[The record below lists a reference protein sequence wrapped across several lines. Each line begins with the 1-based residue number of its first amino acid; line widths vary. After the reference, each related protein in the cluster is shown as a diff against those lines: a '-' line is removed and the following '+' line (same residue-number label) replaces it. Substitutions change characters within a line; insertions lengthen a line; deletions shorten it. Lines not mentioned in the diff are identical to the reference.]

1 MCLPPFAPDE
11 MKRTQSISVLLT
23 ATTCVLVLLL
33 VSVFAVLAKRAY
45 DERRAAQSVAEN
57 VDMARQ
63 LLSVRAIIREASSV
77 ITANYESEEIFSQ
90 AKAEALLANQRRLR
104 NEIHAITAQ
113 LSHRAGGEANKVAKI
128 VKLAAAYDKF
138 MPQIVRALRLP
149 RAQRPSDLLI
159 RRRQA
164 SRPLL
169 AAIAIQGET
178 VSSRVTNSDAF
189 VNEMMKISDLAWR
202 AREGGSADRLRVSLA
217 IFGGAK
223 PTTET
228 HGPLA
233 EYAGRM
239 DAYWEGV
246 KADIELHNLPPR
258 LRQAISR
265 ADQSYFKEH
274 TARRQADIDR
284 WLKGLPP
291 DQTYKQ
297 WFDRSTPALNDI
309 IAVSHVALDLAER
322 RASDQAAQAERNLY
336 IALALM
342 LLSLCLASVTTAIII
357 WRVVRPLTLITRRME
372 SVVGGHLELEIPY
385 EDRRDEIGRFAQALR
400 LFRDGALERQ
410 HLASELMANQVAK
423 EAAEASNRVKS
434 EFLANMSHEIR
445 TPMNG
450 VLGMA
455 HLLGDTLETDEQ
467 RRYLRVIQE
476 SGEALLMVLND
487 ILDISKLEAG
497 KLEIESIEFDLG
509 TTVEGAA
516 DLMLPKAR
524 EKGIDLALF
533 IEPTLHGLYRGDPTR
548 LRQVLLNL
556 LGNAVKFT
564 EAGAVA
570 LEVTVR
576 SQGSAIHFEVTDTGI
591 GMDEGATAR
600 MFQKFVQADSSI
612 TRKFGGT
619 GLGLAICRQLVER
632 MGGEIGVRSK
642 PGEGTT
648 FWFTI
653 PFPRIERRQ
662 RERPVAPPSLLGLKA
677 LVVDD
682 IPINVEIMRRY
693 LESFGFAVET
703 AKDGFVA
710 MAMLERA
717 EHGGQPFDLAVI
729 DYMMPGM
736 SGDELARRIRTHPL
750 LARTRVVIASS
761 AGRHTPSGLQI
772 DALLEKPIRHADLRD
787 TLNGIFRGQA
797 PAPAA
802 EAPIRAPAALP
813 DCSGLRVLL
822 AEDNKVNQQFASLFL
837 RKAGCNVTIVENGLE
852 AVQAV
857 RDGTFDVVLM
867 DVQMPE
873 MDGPAATRAI
883 RALPKPHCDIRII
896 AMTAHAMSGAKEEY
910 LGVGMD
916 DYIAKPI
923 QPALLLSKLA
933 ACAAAGK
940 PPAQQRAMGG
950 T

>member
-1 MCLPPFAPDE
+1 
-11 MKRTQSISVLLT
+11 MKLTQSISVLLS
-23 ATTCVLVLLL
+23 AITCVLVVLL

-63 LLSVRAIIREASSV
+63 LLSVRAIVRDASSV
-77 ITANYESEEIFSQ
+77 ITANYDSEEIFSQ
-90 AKAEALLANQRRLR
+90 AKADALLANQRRLR
-104 NEIHAITAQ
+104 NEIHAITVQ
-113 LSHRAGGEANKVAKI
+113 LSRRVDGEANKVAKI
-128 VKLAAAYDKF
+128 TKLAAAYDTF
-138 MPQIVRALRLP
+138 MPQIVRALQQP
-149 RAQRPSDLLI
+149 RAQRPPDLLS

-169 AAIAIQGET
+169 AAITTQGET

-189 VNEMMKISDLAWR
+189 VNEMMKISDLTWL
-202 AREGGSADRLRVSLA
+202 AREDGSADRLRVSVV

-223 PTTET
+223 PTLET
-228 HGPLA
+228 YGPLA

-239 DAYWEGV
+239 NAHWEGV
-246 KADIELHNLPPR
+246 KADIELYNLPAR
-258 LRQAISR
+258 LRQAIGK
-265 ADQSYFKEH
+265 ADQSYFKGH
-274 TARRQADIDR
+274 AARRRAAIDR

-309 IAVSHVALDLAER
+309 IAVSRVALELAER
-322 RASDQAAQAERNLY
+322 SASNQAAQAERNLY

-342 LLSLCLASVTTAIII
+342 LLSFCLASVTTVIVV

-372 SVVGGHLELEIPY
+372 SVVGGHLELDIPY

-410 HLASELMANQVAK
+410 RLASEMMAIQVAK
-423 EAAEASNRVKS
+423 ETAEASSRVKS

-533 IEPTLHGLYRGDPTR
+533 IEPTSHGLYRGDPTR

-591 GMDEGATAR
+591 GMDEAAASR

-642 PGEGTT
+642 PGEGST

-653 PFPRIERRQ
+653 PFARIERRQ
-662 RERPVAPPSLLGLKA
+662 RERQVAPPSLLGLKA

-693 LESFGFAVET
+693 LESFGFAVDS

-761 AGRHTPSGLQI
+761 AGRLTPPGLQI
-772 DALLEKPIRHADLRD
+772 DALLEKPIRHTELRD
-787 TLNGIFRGQA
+787 TLTGIFRGQA
-797 PAPAA
+797 PVPAV

-837 RKAGCNVTIVENGLE
+837 RKAGCSVTIVENGLE
-852 AVQAV
+852 AVEAV
-857 RDGTFDVVLM
+857 RNGTFDVVLM

-883 RALPKPHCDIRII
+883 RALPKPQCGIRII

-933 ACAAAGK
+933 ACAAAVHGDK

>member
-1 MCLPPFAPDE
+1 
-11 MKRTQSISVLLT
+11 K
-23 ATTCVLVLLL
+23 
-33 VSVFAVLAKRAY
+33 
-45 DERRAAQSVAEN
+45 
-57 VDMARQ
+57 
-63 LLSVRAIIREASSV
+63 
-77 ITANYESEEIFSQ
+77 
-90 AKAEALLANQRRLR
+90 
-104 NEIHAITAQ
+104 
-113 LSHRAGGEANKVAKI
+113 
-128 VKLAAAYDKF
+128 
-138 MPQIVRALRLP
+138 
-149 RAQRPSDLLI
+149 
-159 RRRQA
+159 
-164 SRPLL
+164 
-169 AAIAIQGET
+169 
-178 VSSRVTNSDAF
+178 
-189 VNEMMKISDLAWR
+189 
-202 AREGGSADRLRVSLA
+202 ADR
-217 IFGGAK
+217 
-223 PTTET
+223 T
-228 HGPLA
+228 
-233 EYAGRM
+233 
-239 DAYWEGV
+239 
-246 KADIELHNLPPR
+246 
-258 LRQAISR
+258 
-265 ADQSYFKEH
+265 YFKEH
-274 TARRQADIDR
+274 TARRRAAIDR

-291 DQTYKQ
+291 DQTHKQ

-309 IAVSHVALDLAER
+309 IAVSHVALELAER
-322 RASDQAAQAERNLY
+322 RASDQAEQAERNLY

-342 LLSLCLASVTTAIII
+342 LLSLCLASVTTAIVI

-693 LESFGFAVET
+693 LESFGFAVDS
-703 AKDGFVA
+703 AKDGFAA

-717 EHGGQPFDLAVI
+717 EHGGQPFDLAMI

-736 SGDELARRIRTHPL
+736 SGDELAGRIRSHPL
-750 LARTRVVIASS
+750 LAHTRVVIASS
-761 AGRHTPSGLQI
+761 AGRLTPSGLQI
-772 DALLEKPIRHADLRD
+772 DALLEKPIRHVELRD
-787 TLNGIFRGQA
+787 TLTGIFRGQA
-797 PAPAA
+797 PVPAA

-813 DCSGLRVLL
+813 DCGGLKVLL

-837 RKAGCNVTIVENGLE
+837 RKAGCSVTIVENGLE

-857 RDGTFDVVLM
+857 RDGAFDVVLM

-873 MDGPAATRAI
+873 MDGPTATRAI
-883 RALPKPHCDIRII
+883 RALPKPQCGIRII

-933 ACAAAGK
+933 ACAAAVHGDK

>member
-1 MCLPPFAPDE
+1 
-11 MKRTQSISVLLT
+11 MKRTQSISVLLS
-23 ATTCVLVLLL
+23 ATTCVLVVLL

-45 DERRAAQSVAEN
+45 DERKAAQSVAEN
-57 VDMARQ
+57 VDMARR
-63 LLSVRAIIREASSV
+63 LLSVRAIIRDASAI
-77 ITANYESEEIFSQ
+77 ITANYDSEEIFSQ
-90 AKAEALLANQRRLR
+90 AKADVLLANQRLLQAK
-104 NEIHAITAQ
+104 IHDITAE
-113 LSHRAGGEANKVAKI
+113 LRHRGGGEAKKVAKI
-128 VKLAAAYDKF
+128 VRLAAAYDKF

-149 RAQRPSDLLI
+149 RAQRPTDLLS
-159 RRRQA
+159 RRREA

-169 AAIAIQGET
+169 AAIATQGET

-189 VNEMMKISDLAWR
+189 VNEMMKISDLTWR
-202 AREGGSADRLRVSLA
+202 AREGGSSDRLRVSQA
-217 IFGGAK
+217 IFGGIK
-223 PTTET
+223 PTTER
-228 HGPLA
+228 HAPLA
-233 EYAGRM
+233 ENAGRM
-239 DAYWEGV
+239 IAYWEGV
-246 KADIELHNLPPR
+246 KADIELHNLPAR
-258 LRQAISR
+258 LRQAISK
-265 ADQSYFKEH
+265 ADRTYFKEH
-274 TARRQADIDR
+274 TARRRAAIER

-291 DQTYKQ
+291 DQTHKQ

-309 IAVSHVALDLAER
+309 IAVSQVALELAER
-322 RASDQAAQAERNLY
+322 RASAQAAQAERNLY

-342 LLSLCLASVTTAIII
+342 LLSLCLASITTAIIL

-385 EDRRDEIGRFAQALR
+385 KDRHDEIGRFAQALR

-410 HLASELMANQVAK
+410 RLASELMANQVAK
-423 EAAEASNRVKS
+423 ETAEASSRIKS

-455 HLLGDTLETDEQ
+455 HLLEDTLETDEQ
-467 RRYLRVIQE
+467 RRYLHVIQE
-476 SGEALLMVLND
+476 SGEALLTVLND

-509 TTVEGAA
+509 TTVEGAT
-516 DLMLPKAR
+516 DLMLPRAR

-533 IEPTLHGLYRGDPTR
+533 IEPTVCGLYRGDPTR

-576 SQGSAIHFEVTDTGI
+576 SQDGAIHFEITDTGI
-591 GMDEGATAR
+591 GMDENATSR
-600 MFQKFVQADSSI
+600 MFQKFVQADTSI

-619 GLGLAICRQLVER
+619 GLGLAISRQLVER

-642 PGEGTT
+642 PGEGST

-653 PFPRIERRQ
+653 PFTRIERRQ
-662 RERPVAPPSLLGLKA
+662 RERQVARPSFLGLKA

-682 IPINVEIMRRY
+682 IPINIEIMHRY
-693 LESFGFAVET
+693 LESLGFAVES
-703 AKDGFVA
+703 AKDGFA
-710 MAMLERA
+710 GMAVLERA
-717 EHGGQPFDLAVI
+717 EHSGRPFDLAVI

-736 SGDELARRIRTHPL
+736 SGDELARRIRAHPL

-761 AGRHTPSGLQI
+761 GGRLTPSGLQV
-772 DALLEKPIRHADLRD
+772 DAMMDKPIRHADLRA
-787 TLNGIFRGQA
+787 TLTGIFRGQA

-802 EAPIRAPAALP
+802 QAPICAPTALP
-813 DCSGLRVLL
+813 DCGGLKVLL

-837 RKAGCNVTIVENGLE
+837 RKAGCSVTVVENGLE
-852 AVQAV
+852 AVEAV

-883 RALPKPHCDIRII
+883 RALPQPQCGIRII

-933 ACAAAGK
+933 ACAAAMHGDK
-940 PPAQQRAMGG
+940 PTPQRAMGG